1 MLIEASQL
9 PDLNIFYD
17 DANDCAYFNQYH
29 TPQAHYGYRRLCGLI
44 ESHRRSYLSLFKPLN
59 PALYSSFTKETFD
72 KFRQI
77 MVPVYFENPVP
88 QELLSA
94 TEKRYEHIRRLAAAY
109 GAEFILV
116 WQPFLWVATEEVDHG
131 SRERKKTLPSL
142 EPSFSG

>member
-1 MLIEASQL
+1 MEASQL
-9 PDLNIFYD
+9 PDLIIFYD

-77 MVPVYFENPVP
+77 MVPVYFENSVP

-116 WQPFLWVATEEVDHG
+116 
-131 SRERKKTLPSL
+131 
-142 EPSFSG
+142 